1 LRRAFAVRVTP
12 MTRPKR
18 LTTLAELDG
27 RTIAAKQA
35 HATINAI
42 ESDLGGAENITTAKR
57 QIIESAAVTSAMVAD
72 LGSRWLAGEQIDL
85 ALFTT
90 LCNSQRR
97 LLESIGFERIAKDLT
112 PSVNAYL
119 AQKNSTET

>member
-1 LRRAFAVRVTP
+1 
-12 MTRPKR
+12 MTRQKR

-35 HATINAI
+35 HATISAI

-85 ALFTT
+85 ALFCT
-90 LCNSQRR
+90 LGNAQRR
-97 LLESIGFERIAKDLT
+97 LFETIGFSRVPKNVT
-112 PSVNAYL
+112 PSVSEYL
-119 AQKNSTET
+119 AQKTPTEEK